1 MSRDREAG
9 MIDVQ
14 VVIIVMDMHAPASS
28 VFAVDPPHSSGLFSL
43 GLFVPGSTVSV
54 DVCFLRTR
62 SLPHGLRRWRVEW
75 VLHAMIDKSLLSIY
89 INSCKVTAE
98 CADPEGLVRL
108 ARCLVGAW

>member
-62 SLPHGLRRWRVEW
+62 SLPHGVETMAGRMGLACYDRQI
-75 VLHAMIDKSLLSIY
+75 VVVHIY
-89 INSCKVTAE
+89 
-98 CADPEGLVRL
+98 
-108 ARCLVGAW
+108 